1 VLVERG
7 KYMDNK
13 ELLQAISIMMDEK
26 LEPINKRLGNIEDRV
41 TSIEDR
47 VTSIE
52 DRVTSIEDRVTSIEN
67 RVTAIEN
74 RVTAIELEVKDIKK
88 DISHV
93 RKEMDARFDYLEAS
107 IEKVDRRLAYNTDL
121 LKETDRAIMED
132 MDKIKLRA

>member
-1 VLVERG
+1 
-7 KYMDNK
+7 MDNK

-52 DRVTSIEDRVTSIEN
+52 N
-67 RVTAIEN
+67 RVTAIED

>member
-52 DRVTSIEDRVTSIEN
+52 DRVTSIEN
-67 RVTAIEN
+67 RVTAIED

>member
-26 LEPINKRLGNIEDRV
+26 LEQINKRLGNIEDRV

-52 DRVTSIEDRVTSIEN
+52 N
-67 RVTAIEN
+67 RVTAIED

>member
-47 VTSIE
+47 VTS
-52 DRVTSIEDRVTSIEN
+52 
-67 RVTAIEN
+67 IEN

>member
-52 DRVTSIEDRVTSIEN
+52 N
-67 RVTAIEN
+67 RVTAIED